1 MWYIVLRG
9 LEKERVHVYERE
21 RESARAMSSVC
32 HLGSCQDVLDLAKAI
47 ANTELFDVH
56 EYEVL

>member
-1 MWYIVLRG
+1 MCMR
-9 LEKERVHVYERE
+9 EKERE